1 MNICVFRNIYSK
13 YFKEKS
19 FHWASYDYMLW
30 NEFHEQIEQIHLGLL
45 VIIGNF
51 YQDLGIP
58 PSVMKLS
65 NEANV
70 SDKVQLKMT
79 QNTPK

>member
-1 MNICVFRNIYSK
+1 
-13 YFKEKS
+13 
-19 FHWASYDYMLW
+19 MLW
-30 NEFHEQIEQIHLGLL
+30 NEFHEQIEKIHLSLL
-45 VIIGNF
+45 VIIVNF

-58 PSVMKLS
+58 PSVMKLIH
-65 NEANV
+65 EAKV